1 MLELHSSGTPL
12 VVETPEIR
20 AENLPTVLATLQG
33 CWKSSSLLWL
43 QANGFPVLPGLILRV
58 WSEASHQAV
67 IRFCRERNCSQL
79 LLRVEKPRQR
89 WTRQRG
95 GYIVPLEQVP
105 DAVASHAKE
114 ELIAILL
121 EPASPYTDAYSLA
134 CVCDIALGSADVEVV
149 GPGFD
154 ASDILR
160 GDITPHERFEVSL
173 GGEHAHL
180 HHPRVK
186 RTFLIDQEPYLATV
200 QRRLIKIGAK
210 LRNPS
215 FPDEVMTSSS
225 SQNLA
230 EEAEDYLTSSGQTTL
245 LKHRGAYEPI
255 PPTLFEVFLHQAS
268 RLRRT
273 FLSASLPWRTLSF
286 ACGFL
291 PRERFIIWDLF
302 SPETDDTRKLAELR
316 PLQGHR

>member
-1 MLELHSSGTPL
+1 MLETPSPD
-12 VVETPEIR
+12 VSFTVETREIR
-20 AENLPTVLATLQG
+20 AENLSSPLAKFQG
-33 CWKSSSLLWL
+33 CWKSSSLLWM
-43 QANGFPVLPGLILRV
+43 QANGFPVLPGVILSG

-67 IRFCRERNCSQL
+67 IRFCRERNYSQL
-79 LLRVEKPRQR
+79 LLRVEEPRQR
-89 WTRQRG
+89 WTRRRG
-95 GYIVPLEQVP
+95 GYILALERIP
-105 DAVASHAKE
+105 DVIPALVRE
-114 ELIAILL
+114 GLIAILL

-173 GGEHAHL
+173 VGDGAQL
-180 HHPRVK
+180 HHPRAK

-210 LRNPS
+210 LRNPF

-291 PRERFIIWDLF
+291 PRERFIIWDFF
-302 SPETDDTRKLAELR
+302 SPETDDTTKLSQLR